1 MDNLKTHLGGD
12 GIARLTL
19 SQPAR
24 RNALN
29 AVMWAALPDVL
40 AELAEGQPKV
50 LIVEGDG
57 DHFASGADI
66 SEFGTL
72 YATPES
78 SAKISA
84 DIAAAMDALA
94 AFPVPTIALIRGAC
108 VGGGLGLALACDIR
122 MADNTSKFAITPAK
136 LGLVYPFGDVAR
148 LIEAV
153 GVPNA
158 KDILFSARLIKA
170 KRAAKMGLVNTVV
183 KPDELEQTVMD
194 YAATIAAQS
203 SQSAKTMKRMFA
215 LHASGQREDADETI
229 ALFLE
234 GFSSDD
240 FKEGYTAFMEKR
252 RPNF

>member
-1 MDNLKTHLGGD
+1 MDNLKTQLGED

-24 RNALN
+24 RNAVN
-29 AVMWAALPDVL
+29 AAMWAALPSAL
-40 AELAEGQPKV
+40 EALQTGQPKAV
-50 LIVEGDG
+50 IVQGEG

-148 LIEAV
+148 LVEAV

-183 KPDELEQTVMD
+183 KPDELEQTVAD
-194 YAATIAAQS
+194 YAASIAAQS
-203 SQSAKTMKRMFA
+203 TQSARAMKRMFA
-215 LHASGQREDADETI
+215 LHSVGQREDTDETQ
-229 ALFLE
+229 ALFLS

-240 FKEGYTAFMEKR
+240 FQEGYTAFMEKR
-252 RPNF
+252 RPQF

>member
-1 MDNLKTHLGGD
+1 MDNLKTEVRED
-12 GIARLTL
+12 GIAILTL

-29 AVMWAALPDVL
+29 AAMWNALPDVL
-40 AELAEGQPKV
+40 KTLKDADPKV
-50 LIVEGDG
+50 LIVQGDG

-94 AFPVPTIALIRGAC
+94 AFPVPTVALIRGAC

-122 MADNTSKFAITPAK
+122 MADNTAKFAITPAK
-136 LGLVYPFGDVAR
+136 LGLVYPFSDVAR
-148 LIEAV
+148 LIAAV
-153 GVPNA
+153 GAPNA

-183 KPDELEQTVMD
+183 KPDELDASVED
-194 YAATIAAQS
+194 YARSIAAQS
-203 SQSAKTMKRMFA
+203 TQSARAMKTMFA
-215 LHASGQREDADETI
+215 AYAAGQRAETAETE
-229 ALFLE
+229 ALFLG
-234 GFSSDD
+234 GFASDD
-240 FKEGYTAFMEKR
+240 FMEGYSAFMEKR
-252 RPNF
+252 KPNF